1 MWSALLSASSLL
13 VGSLALNSPGTP
25 HYYEFQVEIKSYCLE
40 GLKDPHGNAPSCSTA
55 TAVAT
60 QGLTL
65 PGMDDGTLTTRAH
78 VIAGSDGSETMVEAH
93 PSHPYQY
100 FMRTSTAGSTTVERL
115 VDGKAVL
122 VGEAPTGAD
131 SPPFTTFD
139 SMTLEDAGW
148 SPHGMVE
155 KDGVMVNKW
164 VKESYD

>member
-1 MWSALLSASSLL
+1 MWSTLLSASSLL

-25 HYYEFQVEIKSYCLE
+25 HYYEFQVEIKSYCLQ

-93 PSHPYQY
+93 PSYPYQY
-100 FMRTSTAGSTTVERL
+100 FMRTSISSSTSGRLPLLNGS
-115 VDGKAVL
+115 
-122 VGEAPTGAD
+122 
-131 SPPFTTFD
+131 
-139 SMTLEDAGW
+139 SMARRSSSAKLPQGQILPR
-148 SPHGMVE
+148 SPH
-155 KDGVMVNKW
+155 
-164 VKESYD
+164 STR